1 MNRSTTRALLATLF
15 LGTTAIA
22 AAGLTTFTPAHAAA
36 AGTETKN
43 KALVDAL
50 NGAQADY
57 KAGRFADALA
67 KAKVADS
74 IKEDKPQ
81 AINLAI
87 HGMIVKYALDAKDYA
102 SALAQIDKN
111 IAANEGNKTENIKQ
125 AMGISFLMKDNA
137 KAKQYSDQLGGNL
150 DNETRLFIASQ
161 MAAAG
166 QNKEALAYAAP
177 ALQGSPSEA
186 ALKFQQAVYFK
197 MNDAVGRRAALEQL
211 VTSYPKPEYWHDLL
225 QLARNE
231 KGLNDEQTMDIYRLR
246 NALGDLKTVDD
257 YFDATQEAL
266 VAGYPAEAK
275 AILDKG
281 VMAKVVPMGERL
293 TRLYK
298 KISDDTAANAAVQ
311 ADLQKR
317 AAADPN
323 AKVKL
328 GLIYWSFAKNKEA
341 EESIRAGIAG
351 GKLTDP
357 EGAKVALGHALFAQG
372 KKPEA
377 IAAFDS
383 VARNSKQ
390 AAIARLWSIY
400 SRKG

>member
-1 MNRSTTRALLATLF
+1 
-15 LGTTAIA
+15 
-22 AAGLTTFTPAHAAA
+22 
-36 AGTETKN
+36 
-43 KALVDAL
+43 
-50 NGAQADY
+50 
-57 KAGRFADALA
+57 
-67 KAKVADS
+67 
-74 IKEDKPQ
+74 
-81 AINLAI
+81 
-87 HGMIVKYALDAKDYA
+87 
-102 SALAQIDKN
+102 
-111 IAANEGNKTENIKQ
+111 
-125 AMGISFLMKDNA
+125 MGISFLMKDNA
-137 KAKQYSDQLGGNL
+137 KAKAYSDQLGGNL

-177 ALQGSPSEA
+177 ALQGSPTEA

-197 MNDAVGRRAALEQL
+197 MNDPVGRRTALEQL

-246 NALGDLKTVDD
+246 LALGDLKTVDD

-275 AILDKG
+275 TILDKG
-281 VMAKVVPMGERL
+281 VAAKVVPMGERL
-293 TRLYK
+293 TRLFK
-298 KISDDTAANAAVQ
+298 KIDDDTAANAAVQ
-311 ADLQKR
+311 ADLQKK

-328 GLIYWSFAKNKEA
+328 GLIYWSFGKTKEA
-341 EESIRAGIAG
+341 EDSIRAGIAA
-351 GKLTDP
+351 GKLADP
-357 EGAKVALGHALFAQG
+357 EGAKIALGHALFSQG

-390 AAIARLWSIY
+390 APIARLWSIY
-400 SRKG
+400 TRKG

>member
-1 MNRSTTRALLATLF
+1 MNCSMTRAFLATIF

-22 AAGLTTFTPAHAAA
+22 AGNLTALTPARAAA
-36 AGTETKN
+36 APETKN
-43 KALVDAL
+43 KALVDAI

-67 KAKVADS
+67 KAKVADG

-81 AINLAI
+81 AINVAV
-87 HGMIVKYALDAKDYA
+87 HAMIVKYAIDAKDYA

-125 AMGISFLMKDNA
+125 AMAISFMMKDNA
-137 KAKQYSDQLGGNL
+137 KAKAYSDQLGSNL

-177 ALQGSPSEA
+177 ALQGNPTEA

-197 MNDAVGRRAALEQL
+197 MNDAAGRRAALEQL

-246 NALGDLKTVDD
+246 SALGDLKTVDD

-275 AILDKG
+275 VMLDKG
-281 VMAKVVPMGERL
+281 VMAKVVPAGERL

-298 KISDDTAANAAVQ
+298 KISDDTAANAGVQ

-328 GLIYWSFAKNKEA
+328 GLIYWSFGKNKEA
-341 EESIRAGIAG
+341 EDSIRAGMM
-351 GKLTDP
+351 GKLADP
-357 EGAKVALGHALFAQG
+357 DGAKVALGHALFSQG

-383 VARNSKQ
+383 VARNSKE
-390 AAIARLWSIY
+390 APLARLWSIY
-400 SRKG
+400 VRKG